1 MALNLSHPLYGADI
15 KTLMAILWRSG
26 GVKLSKI
33 PLVVLIILAA
43 IGRLPFTAVEYIW
56 VKFNRAKIIESQ
68 ADPAQAPIFIIGHW
82 RSGTTHLYNML
93 SKSDRFGY
101 VTPFSTALP
110 WDILLIG
117 KIFAPILRKSLPEG
131 RYIDNVKVESDS
143 PQEDEIALANM
154 TWLSYY
160 QAIYFPKK
168 FDHYFWS
175 GVFFDGVSDRQKKRW
190 EKTLKYLYLKLSLDQ
205 KGKRLLIKNPA
216 YTARVA
222 QLRRIYPHAKFI
234 HIHRN
239 PYKVFVSMQNFYKK
253 LFPQFALQNYD
264 QIDIDAV
271 VFKTYRRMM
280 SVLKDDVAKIPSG
293 HYIDIAFDD
302 LQSDP
307 LGQIKRIYTALNLE
321 GFSDDGDIFQNYL
334 DSIVDYKKNNF
345 DISEPLKAKIDKEWA
360 HEMRLWGYQPS

>member
-1 MALNLSHPLYGADI
+1 
-15 KTLMAILWRSG
+15 
-26 GVKLSKI
+26 
-33 PLVVLIILAA
+33 
-43 IGRLPFTAVEYIW
+43 
-56 VKFNRAKIIESQ
+56 
-68 ADPAQAPIFIIGHW
+68 
-82 RSGTTHLYNML
+82 
-93 SKSDRFGY
+93 
-101 VTPFSTALP
+101 
-110 WDILLIG
+110 
-117 KIFAPILRKSLPEG
+117 
-131 RYIDNVKVESDS
+131 
-143 PQEDEIALANM
+143 
-154 TWLSYY
+154 
-160 QAIYFPKK
+160 
-168 FDHYFWS
+168 
-175 GVFFDGVSDRQKKRW
+175 
-190 EKTLKYLYLKLSLDQ
+190 
-205 KGKRLLIKNPA
+205 
-216 YTARVA
+216 
-222 QLRRIYPHAKFI
+222 
-234 HIHRN
+234 
-239 PYKVFVSMQNFYKK
+239 MQNFYKK